1 MRGNFKEGQELLG
14 TYVINWRERA
24 GASEGR
30 IGLLGR
36 VNPYLKKVL
45 SEGPAFFTVACVNV
59 LSYHIDVTGSCNFS
73 RFLFNSSFVTVV
85 SLFSSCSSS
94 SAAKIFPELAQMYS
108 DPRLPQKKRATRE
121 AVTTCYRPFA
131 ARFLSREE
139 KLQENPLGPM

>member
-14 TYVINWRERA
+14 TYVINLRERA

-59 LSYHIDVTGSCNFS
+59 LSYHIDVMGSCNFS

-85 SLFSSCSSS
+85 SLFSSCSAS
-94 SAAKIFPELAQMYS
+94 SAAKIFPEPCTNVL
-108 DPRLPQKKRATRE
+108 
-121 AVTTCYRPFA
+121 
-131 ARFLSREE
+131 
-139 KLQENPLGPM
+139 